1 MSVAVKICGIRE
13 ETALLAAIDGG
24 ANYVGFVFVP
34 RSKRFI
40 TPEQARPL
48 ALKASP
54 HLQTVG
60 LFEDPD
66 DDELQNVLK
75 RVPLNIIQLHG
86 HETPNR
92 VSEVGAL
99 TGTTVMKVIHVAK
112 PEDLANVAAYENVAD
127 MLLFDTKLGPLPTG
141 GTGITFDWSLLIGK
155 TFAKPWM
162 LAGGINIGNIAR
174 AVRETGARIIDLS
187 SGVENEIGQK
197 DPEKIRALLK
207 LAAEIP

>member
-13 ETALLAAIDGG
+13 ETGLQATIDGG
-24 ANYVGFVFVP
+24 ARYVGFVFVP
-34 RSKRFI
+34 RSKRLI
-40 TPEQARPL
+40 APEKAQPL

-60 LFEDPD
+60 LFEDPGD
-66 DDELQNVLK
+66 DDLRAVLDL
-75 RVPLNIIQLHG
+75 VPLNVIQLHG
-86 HETPNR
+86 HESPAR
-92 VSEVGAL
+92 VSKIRAR
-99 TGTTVMKVIHVAK
+99 TGKTVMKVIHVAK

-127 MLLFDTKLGPLPTG
+127 MLMFGTKLGPLPTG
-141 GTGITFDWSLLIGK
+141 GTGIAFDWTLLKGK
-155 TFAKPWM
+155 TFARPWM

-174 AVRETGARIIDLS
+174 AVQETGARIVDLS
-187 SGVENEIGQK
+187 SGVENAAGQK